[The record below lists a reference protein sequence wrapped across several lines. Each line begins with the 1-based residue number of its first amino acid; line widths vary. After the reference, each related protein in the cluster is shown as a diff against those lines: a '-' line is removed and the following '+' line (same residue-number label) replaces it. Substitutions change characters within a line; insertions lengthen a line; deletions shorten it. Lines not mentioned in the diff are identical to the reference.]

1 MLLRVFVLIAS
12 VLLFTSTSVSD
23 TSPATVTRGLLVV
36 ANQYEHTVL
45 IVDPEKRQQLAKIT
59 VGVNGHELI
68 VSPDGRFAYVP
79 IYGNSGVG
87 RPGTDGTTIDVIDL
101 QE

>member
-1 MLLRVFVLIAS
+1 VLLRVFVLIAS
-12 VLLFTSTSVSD
+12 VLLLISTSISD
-23 TSPATVTRGLLVV
+23 ASPASSTRGLLVV

-68 VSPDGRFAYVP
+68 VSPDGANWPPRLTSANRYALIAP
-79 IYGNSGVG
+79 NLD
-87 RPGTDGTTIDVIDL
+87 PTACCM
-101 QE
+101 